1 MWWLVIPAIGLVG
14 KVIYDVVTEED
25 IPVSKSKTAFEL
37 VDLNN
42 RLMSLK
48 KSPVPVNNT
57 TLELN
62 LERLRREIDLTSGYK
77 IAILGQPGAGKSS
90 LLKKMTQNKV
100 FPLPII
106 GTQTDATSWADDINY
121 NLLSRYENYIF
132 ADVPGYDTLLHP
144 INVFGSRFPFQKFDT
159 FIFVIHG
166 KLHSADQDMFR
177 LAARTGKYICVAR
190 SFSDSLDNDELF
202 AVESDIRMQLGLKDT
217 IPVLFFS
224 NRTSEG
230 VDAVFSCVLSKL

>member
-25 IPVSKSKTAFEL
+25 TPVSTSKPTFELINPDNILISFKKLPVSKNK
-37 VDLNN
+37 
-42 RLMSLK
+42 
-48 KSPVPVNNT
+48 T

-62 LERLRREIDLTSGYK
+62 LERLGREIDLNSGYK

-100 FPLPII
+100 IPLPII
-106 GTQTDATSWADDINY
+106 GTQTDATNWADDTNC
-121 NLLSRYENYIF
+121 NLLSRYENYVF

-144 INVFGSRFPFQKFDT
+144 MNVFGAKFPFQKFDA

-202 AVESDIRMQLGLKDT
+202 AVESDIRMRLGLKNT

-224 NRTSEG
+224 NRTNKG
-230 VDAVFSCVLSKL
+230 VNAVFNSIRSKP